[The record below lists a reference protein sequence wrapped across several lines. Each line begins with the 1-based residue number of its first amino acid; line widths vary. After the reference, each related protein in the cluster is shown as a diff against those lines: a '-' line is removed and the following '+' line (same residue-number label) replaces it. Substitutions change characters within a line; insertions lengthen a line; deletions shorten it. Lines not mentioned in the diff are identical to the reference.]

1 MEELVKVQIE
11 EGIATVTMNRPDK
24 YNALNQP
31 MLHKLRHTFDEL
43 AWNKSVR
50 VVILTGTGDAFCAG
64 GDITGHPDFSDDD
77 VVRRYDS
84 VNHDRKWIQSL
95 MRIPCPV
102 IAAINGWAV
111 GAGADMVWACDLRI
125 ASEKATFSEA
135 FTNIGLMPNFGGTFL
150 LQRNAGLTRAM
161 ELILLGERFTAKQAE
176 DWGLVNRTVPL
187 DQLHEVV
194 YSWARRLAAKSPHAL
209 ARAKESIWLGTS
221 GSLDQALQRDCEG
234 QNFLLGTPELR
245 KAVADFAAR
254 KKSQKENRS

>member
-11 EGIATVTMNRPDK
+11 EGIATVTMNRPEK

-31 MLHKLRHTFDEL
+31 LLHRLRHTFDEL
-43 AWNKSVR
+43 AWDTRVR
-50 VVILTGTGDAFCAG
+50 VVILTGAGEAFCAG
-64 GDITGHPDFSDDD
+64 GDVTGHPDFTDDD
-77 VVRRYDS
+77 AVRRYAS

-125 ASEKATFSEA
+125 ASEKATFVEA
-135 FTNIGLMPNFGGTFL
+135 FTNIGLMPNFGGTYL
-150 LQRNAGLTRAM
+150 LPRNVGMARAM
-161 ELILLGERFTAKQAE
+161 ELILMGERFTAKEAAA
-176 DWGLVNRTVPL
+176 WGLINRAVPH
-187 DQLHEVV
+187 DQLYSEV

-209 ARAKESIWLGTS
+209 ARAKESVWLGTH

-245 KAVADFAAR
+245 QAVAEFAAR
-254 KKSQKENRS
+254 RKG